1 MSKTKEL
8 FNAIYASNIE
18 NVKRALSE
26 GAEINS
32 TFADYGHFTP
42 LMAAAGAWNTGIL
55 EFLIDQGA
63 DVKVKT
69 PGGDTILSIM
79 VGQAFSYGPRIN
91 EQYHNLIRKIISKGV
106 DVDSYNQNS
115 DKNPLLVSMS
125 SADVETVDILIDA
138 GANLNIIVNKDN
150 PDVPLNRAISQL
162 VRMRPDA
169 EYIIDKMIA
178 KGANVNPKAENLR
191 SSPLSSAIVEGRE
204 DIFNKLIGHGA
215 DINHPCSTTTPL
227 ISAILMRNNPMV
239 EKLLDMGAHINPEN
253 TKLAY
258 SPLSMAIS
266 IGEGQLFQWL
276 ITEGANVAPKN
287 VQMTP
292 VAQAIASD
300 MVDVLE
306 LMLSFASIPD
316 QQIVDGLLWN
326 IHKCDSPSFNLA
338 LGKVKDIN
346 LPSQLGQTLLG
357 RAIFTPEEKLSVL
370 ALKLILEHKAKLQ
383 CNEFSSLVQLAHRPN
398 SEGMNLINL
407 ILKTTDDQAV
417 KLEGMNVVLE
427 NMLKCVN
434 GVNIELLK
442 IFIEHG
448 LTISPSNIKLALDH
462 QNLPHPVYP
471 NYINEML
478 EIIFNNID
486 LIHINEPIDQQ
497 NNSLC
502 MMLGQNDA
510 YHMHLTKL
518 LSIKSSNGLHIVK
531 VNMTNQQGQK
541 LIDIIADKL
550 ELNNGMN
557 YMEIVKLLRHV
568 GSVEPKKPIVPTSMK
583 LDISNVHNQR
593 NEKPVTKIQTKLSGK
608 FLLTE
613 ENINEIFILIEKYIA
628 TNEARIKDLLNDGQN
643 DVAFLFS
650 EMMTHLESIKCSEEV
665 HNDHNNQWIL
675 KREVAN
681 TFLEIKEQNL
691 SLDGLV
697 HVISLRGSCPWG
709 KLVNLYKLVEI
720 VEDGV
725 KPIDM
730 GPIYENSDWFANQ
743 IMEKLTELSFSEAM
757 KKHVIK
763 KFYNDIKEFKSD
775 SSSYSLETQLVV
787 GLVSD
792 SFIKFITNIGRDES
806 DIYSIDF
813 ANVILLAKG
822 IQGNFE
828 FADQGDNNLY
838 DLLLTINQQD
848 NSHDDVVAVI
858 GDGNDDF

>member
-8 FNAIYASNIE
+8 FNAIYSNNIE
-18 NVKRALSE
+18 NVKIALSE
-26 GAEINS
+26 GADLNS
-32 TFADYGHFTP
+32 TFADYGHSTP

-55 EFLIDQGA
+55 EFLIEQGA

-69 PGGDTILSIM
+69 PDGDTILSLM
-79 VGQAFSYGPRIN
+79 VGQAFSSGTRVN

-106 DVDSYNQNS
+106 DVDSYNQNG
-115 DKNPLLVSMS
+115 DNNPLLVSMS
-125 SADVETVDILIDA
+125 SADIETVDMLIEA
-138 GANLNIIVNKDN
+138 GANLNIIVHKDN

-215 DINHPCSTTTPL
+215 DINHACSSTTPL

-239 EKLLDMGAHINPEN
+239 EKLLDMRAHINPEN
-253 TKLAY
+253 TNLAY

-266 IGEGQLFQWL
+266 IGDSQLFQWL

-287 VQMTP
+287 VQITP
-292 VAQAIASD
+292 IAQAIASD

-306 LMLSFASIPD
+306 LMLSFGSIPD

-326 IHKCDSPSFNLA
+326 MHKCDSPSFNLA
-338 LGKVKDIN
+338 LGKVTDIN

-370 ALKLILEHKAKLQ
+370 AQKLILEHKAKLQ
-383 CNEFSSLVQLAHRPN
+383 FNEFSSLVQLAHRPN
-398 SEGMNLINL
+398 SEGMSLINL

-518 LSIKSSNGLHIVK
+518 LNIKNLHGLHIVK

-613 ENINEIFILIEKYIA
+613 ENINEVFILIEEYIA
-628 TNEARIKDLLNDGQN
+628 TNEARIKDLLNDGQSN
-643 DVAFLFS
+643 VAVLFS
-650 EMMTHLESIKCSEEV
+650 EMMAHLESIKCSDEV

-709 KLVNLYKLVEI
+709 KLVNLYKLVEV
-720 VEDGV
+720 VEGEI

-730 GPIYENSDWFANQ
+730 GPVYKNSDWFANQ

-763 KFYNDIKEFKSD
+763 KFYNDIKEFKSN

-848 NSHDDVVAVI
+848 NSHDDVAVI